1 MGLPRAF
8 DEHRARRNVAKSI
21 ILKKYDFGEADELVV
36 FLSCELGW
44 LRGIAKNAK
53 KSRVRFGGHLEPLSL
68 VDFVLRPRKKDDLVW
83 IDESQVIQGFLR
95 IRSDIGKVARAQYF
109 LELCSVFLA
118 EDHPDPVLFDFIL
131 TFLEN
136 LETGVPN
143 PVRLLLE
150 EIRLLGI
157 LGYAPRFDLCPAC
170 GKPLGRGQEAVFV
183 AALGGACHREC
194 VSGKETGN
202 SLLSPNTLAIVRRGL
217 EVGNEAAGR
226 LRLNRSGL
234 QELREALSAFVRYQR
249 GAEINSLRFLEGI
262 EAQDGKERRAMPG
275 ET

>member
-1 MGLPRAF
+1 
-8 DEHRARRNVAKSI
+8 VAKSI

-36 FLSCELGW
+36 FLSRELGW

-109 LELCSVFLA
+109 LELCSVFLP
-118 EDHPDPVLFDFIL
+118 EDHPDLVLFDFVL
-131 TFLEN
+131 DFLEN
-136 LETGVPN
+136 LETEVPT
-143 PVRLLLE
+143 PVRLLLD

-157 LGYAPRFDLCPAC
+157 LGYAPRFDLCPSC
-170 GKPLGRGQEAVFV
+170 GKPFERGQEALFA
-183 AALGGACHREC
+183 AALGGACHPAC
-194 VSGKETGN
+194 ISAKEVGN
-202 SLLSPNTLAIVRRGL
+202 ILLSPNTLAIVRRGL

-226 LRLNRSGL
+226 LRLNSTGL
-234 QELREALSAFVRYQR
+234 QELRQALSAFVRYQR
-249 GAEINSLRFLEGI
+249 GEEMNSLRFLEHMGL
-262 EAQDGKERRAMPG
+262 
-275 ET
+275 